1 MTEHKP
7 KGGARPNAGRPV
19 SKNPAKQRSLRFTD
33 EHWEKLKR
41 LGGAHWIIDKMRS
54 EK

>member
-1 MTEHKP
+1 MEIKP
-7 KGGARPNAGRPV
+7 SKGGARPNAGRPV

-41 LGGAHWIIDKMRS
+41 LGGAHWIIEKMRS